1 MLTVTPAL
9 FFSAAFLLALILSLA
24 LRPDFYARLTT
35 SFMVIAAIGGL
46 IIYSTGFMEVSG
58 DMLLTV
64 IRTPMFVLRMFVG
77 VNELSAIQGSRFVS
91 THVGLIVFWI
101 LHLMAFTSIAS
112 AALSSLGAEAVRR
125 MRFLMSHRGN
135 LTLIYG
141 INDDSI
147 ALGTECLAAGDGS
160 VVFIAESVPA
170 ELTNQLNRAG
180 MAVVQGLSA
189 VACDE
194 KAMRR
199 LHIGSRK
206 LTVYALDEAED
217 KDLFFALHLRD
228 GLEKL
233 GVPAKNTRVTLPG
246 VEDIVASMLQASP
259 ERYGFGY
266 VNVFD
271 ASLLTARA
279 LIRIC
284 PPWEAVTFGEDGRA
298 KEDYECVIVG
308 FGDHGQAVLKELVMN
323 GQFAGSRFHAAVF
336 SNHFKREAGYLRADS
351 PDLLKNYDIQSYEGD
366 ARGSEFYNYIG
377 SRLSTLKLI
386 AVCTGDAETNRE
398 ISDNLMLFLQR
409 RRAENIAV
417 VRVGDKSVRYQERV
431 GSPIHTVNIYTRAF
445 LSAEDAD
452 RRAIL
457 LNAGYDHSDRSD
469 WEKWM
474 DCDSFS
480 KMSSRA
486 SAEFAPAVIR
496 AAGTTREEMLAGEW
510 KPSDEMLQNLGETEH
525 LRWNA
530 FHFAMG
536 YTLMSREE
544 FESNAKTWMRCKAEG
559 VPCSLKIAKNSEKR
573 THACLVSWEE
583 LDELSDRENAVT
595 NRRVN
600 YKQTDIDNVLSLPR
614 LLRAEE
620 EVKAK

>member
-1 MLTVTPAL
+1 M
-9 FFSAAFLLALILSLA
+9 
-24 LRPDFYARLTT
+24 TT
-35 SFMVIAAIGGL
+35 
-46 IIYSTGFMEVSG
+46 
-58 DMLLTV
+58 
-64 IRTPMFVLRMFVG
+64 
-77 VNELSAIQGSRFVS
+77 
-91 THVGLIVFWI
+91 
-101 LHLMAFTSIAS
+101 
-112 AALSSLGAEAVRR
+112 
-125 MRFLMSHRGN
+125 
-135 LTLIYG
+135 
-141 INDDSI
+141 
-147 ALGTECLAAGDGS
+147 
-160 VVFIAESVPA
+160 
-170 ELTNQLNRAG
+170 
-180 MAVVQGLSA
+180 
-189 VACDE
+189 
-194 KAMRR
+194 
-199 LHIGSRK
+199 
-206 LTVYALDEAED
+206 
-217 KDLFFALHLRD
+217 
-228 GLEKL
+228 
-233 GVPAKNTRVTLPG
+233 
-246 VEDIVASMLQASP
+246 
-259 ERYGFGY
+259 
-266 VNVFD
+266 
-271 ASLLTARA
+271 
-279 LIRIC
+279 
-284 PPWEAVTFGEDGRA
+284 
-298 KEDYECVIVG
+298 
-308 FGDHGQAVLKELVMN
+308 
-323 GQFAGSRFHAAVF
+323 VF

-510 KPSDEMLQNLGETEH
+510 KPSEEMLQNLGETEH

-583 LDELSDRENAVT
+583 LDELSARENAVT
-595 NRRVN
+595 DRRVN